1 MCFFCRKR
9 KSRKGTAAAVPFRF
23 SKREINKSLLQRAP
37 ARFGQRTAVL
47 DGQAGDHHNIFG
59 VKKRE
64 LYFRGHI
71 RFFHLSYPLSPLRIA
86 RIKTG
91 RGSGQTR
98 FFDPGLCTGRDPRM
112 PSIQKVFTQDRLR
125 HHYTQKKKKVKSFL
139 YNSPNFRFFTP
150 GLSKKP
156 LPFPHRPKT
165 QSPP

>member
-1 MCFFCRKR
+1 MCFFAGNAKAG
-9 KSRKGTAAAVPFRF
+9 KGQRLLSLSGF

-165 QSPP
+165 